1 MTGKE
6 DCSMAV
12 FGRVRKQAKVG
23 GVGEGSET
31 SLFRTRALLRL
42 RRSEVRS
49 AKPPCYAG
57 YRQPKKTMV
66 TLFLS
71 ATLNDHLGTNNMD
84 NVSYIKI

>member
-23 GVGEGSET
+23 EGSET
-31 SLFRTRALLRL
+31 SLVRARALLKL
-42 RRSEVRS
+42 RRSVVRS
-49 AKPPCYAG
+49 TKTAMPVMPGYAG
-57 YRQPKKTMV
+57 YKQPKKAIM

-71 ATLNDHLGTNNMD
+71 TTLNDHLGTNNMD
-84 NVSYIKI
+84 NVS

>member
-12 FGRVRKQAKVG
+12 FGLVRKQAK
-23 GVGEGSET
+23 VGEGSET
-31 SLFRTRALLRL
+31 SLIRTRALLRL

-57 YRQPKKTMV
+57 YRQPKKTIV

-71 ATLNDHLGTNNMD
+71 AILNDHLGTNNMD
-84 NVSYIKI
+84 NVS